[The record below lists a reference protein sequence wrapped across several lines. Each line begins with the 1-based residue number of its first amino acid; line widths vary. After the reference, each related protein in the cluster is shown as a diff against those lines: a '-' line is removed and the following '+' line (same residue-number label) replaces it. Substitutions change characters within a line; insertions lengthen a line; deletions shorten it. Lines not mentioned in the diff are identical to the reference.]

1 MIRPLA
7 VLALA
12 FGPGSLQALDLP
24 AEAQPVSERIS
35 PLDSYVLPVGAYAD
49 GAVPGRIVEGR
60 VERSTWR
67 MRGTA
72 TTLQILS
79 PLREQLEDA
88 GYEILF
94 ECAAA
99 QCGGFDFRFGT
110 EIVPAPDMHVD
121 IRDFRFLSA
130 LRGDDQALSLL
141 ISRNQTTAY
150 VQVIDVMPVDAV
162 PDRPEPSASPEPS
175 DEPETDDSL
184 VELLLEQGHIVLDDL
199 AFVSGAGTLEN
210 GPYRSLQ
217 VIAQFLAENPQYR
230 IAFVGHTDSVGS
242 LEANIE
248 LSRRRAAVVRQRL
261 IETHGVAADRVSA
274 EGMGYLAPVAS
285 NLTPEGRERNRRVEA
300 ILLQEG

>member
-7 VLALA
+7 VLALTL
-12 FGPGSLQALDLP
+12 GPGSLHALDLP
-24 AEAQPVSERIS
+24 AQAQPLSERIS
-35 PLDSYVLPVGAYAD
+35 PLDSYVLPVGAYTD
-49 GAVPGRIVEGR
+49 GTVPGRIVEGR
-60 VERSTWR
+60 VERTTWR
-67 MRGTA
+67 IRGTA

-79 PLREQLEDA
+79 PLRGQLEDA
-88 GYEILF
+88 GYAILF

-110 EIVPAPDMHVD
+110 EVVPAPDMHVD

-150 VQVIDVMPVDAV
+150 LQVIDVMPVDAV
-162 PDRPEPSASPEPS
+162 PDRREPSVPAEPAGTPGAG
-175 DEPETDDSL
+175 DTL
-184 VELLLEQGHIVLDDL
+184 AVLLLDQGHIVLDDL
-199 AFVSGAGTLEN
+199 EFVSGAGTLEN

-242 LEANIE
+242 LEANID
-248 LSRRRAAVVRQRL
+248 LSRKRAAVVRQRL
-261 IETHGVAADRVSA
+261 IETYGVAADRVSA

-285 NLTPEGRERNRRVEA
+285 NLTAEGRERNRRVEA
-300 ILLQEG
+300 ILLQE

>member
-7 VLALA
+7 VLALTL
-12 FGPGSLQALDLP
+12 GPGSLQALDLP
-24 AEAQPVSERIS
+24 AEAQPLSERIS

-60 VERSTWR
+60 VERTTWR

-88 GYEILF
+88 GYVILF

-130 LRGDDQALSLL
+130 LRGDGQALSLL

-150 VQVIDVMPVDAV
+150 VQAIDVMPVDAV
-162 PDRPEPSASPEPS
+162 PDRPEPGAAPEPAGTP
-175 DEPETDDSL
+175 DTGDALAD
-184 VELLLEQGHIVLDDL
+184 LLLDQGHIVLDDL
-199 AFVSGAGTLEN
+199 EFVSGAGTLEN

-217 VIAQFLAENPQYR
+217 VIAQFLAESPQYR

-248 LSRRRAAVVRQRL
+248 LSRQRAAVVRERL
-261 IETHGVAADRVSA
+261 IETHGVAPDRVSA